1 MEDWSDQEKDLASKL
16 VSLYC
21 DPSEYSQLGS
31 LFLTDS
37 DTAIKQLFHFR
48 ELGNN
53 AEPTFSSIS
62 LCLFYILYAILTCIN
77 YGTAVPSGMFV
88 PSLLQGAAFGRL
100 IGHLLHTIDGR
111 KGTFADSGT
120 FALVGAAAGLGGMAR
135 MTISLTVIILEATGD
150 VQYVVPLMVTVMFAR
165 FAGNIYNEGLY
176 DIHIHLKNMPFLE
189 ESDDSDNVSDAIL
202 PRHVK
207 CT

>member
-1 MEDWSDQEKDLASKL
+1 MEDWNDQERSL
-16 VSLYC
+16 VSRLVPLYC
-21 DPSEYSQLGS
+21 DPDTEYSQLAS
-31 LFLTDS
+31 LFLTDT

-53 AEPTFSSIS
+53 LEPTFSSKS
-62 LCLFYILYAILTCIN
+62 LLVFFVIYSCLTCIN

-100 IGHLLHTIDGR
+100 IGHLLHFLDHR

-120 FALVGAAAGLGGMAR
+120 FALIGAAGGLGGMAR

-150 VQYVVPLMVTVMFAR
+150 IQYIVPLMLTVMFAR
-165 FAGNIYNEGLY
+165 FVGNIFNDGLY
-176 DIHIHLKNMPFLE
+176 DIHIQLKKVPFLH
-189 ESDDSDNVSDAIL
+189 ESGEADTVRTIDSRL
-202 PRHVK
+202 TH
-207 CT
+207 